1 MTGITR
7 RSVRILAAAALGLGL
22 LAAFAGNPDFASSAR
37 VDVRA
42 LARNVES
49 EEDHV
54 TAIELAQ
61 WIKDRRPGLRV
72 VDVRPADEFDAYH
85 IPTAEDIPLDKLV
98 DTPFRKAETIV
109 LYSGGGAHA
118 AQGWVFLRALGLPHV
133 YFLRDGLTEWLEDV
147 INPVISAA
155 PTDSARKSFAHAAD
169 LSRYFGGVPRAGE
182 PATVAP
188 QRQPNHKGLAKKDST
203 TGSIAAAVLRIRG
216 RGC

>member
-1 MTGITR
+1 MTDITR
-7 RSVRILAAAALGLGL
+7 RSVQVLASAALGLGL

-37 VDVRA
+37 VDVRS
-42 LARNVES
+42 LARNVEA

-54 TAIELAQ
+54 TAVELAE

-85 IPTAEDIPLDKLV
+85 VPTAENIPLDKLV
-98 DTPFRKAETIV
+98 DTPFRKDETIV

-155 PTDSARKSFAHAAD
+155 PTDSARNSFARAAD

-188 QRQPNHKGLAKKDST
+188 LHELSHKSLAKKDST
-203 TGSIAAAVLRIRG
+203 TGSTAAAVLRIRG